1 MSIEQNYIFIYPLSD
16 PLKQLKE
23 YLEEDDS
30 NEIYEIDS
38 LKEYGQVVGIM
49 EYSITF
55 SGDTKKTESY
65 LTNFKDLVNT
75 EKSCNF
81 LIQGKTQP
89 MHIKGKM
96 KNLGLDHNLDLK
108 TEFPDLK
115 QMVNDFYSNAEK
127 SAEEARIEAERPK
140 PLKTLGAAGGASD
153 AETEADNGGVKT
165 LGQLK
170 QEKLEARKA
179 RANKPK
185 ALKPLAPLKTLGS
198 LGDFKQKKPGGPGK
212 LKGIG
217 DIGSGSNTSGMLS
230 GKTKKAIGTDGIDG
244 GMFSNFSMK
253 KNGFK
258 LPVLQSPFDK
268 LQKKSLNTFD
278 PVLEIPKLKKKGTFS
293 PVSGEL
299 KNNLMKNSLDVKPP
313 GELNRRKPRSGEF
326 QQSGELKKG
335 ESKTFEESVAKLE
348 TKKKKSFDDQTEMG
362 KGKGKTFEE
371 VDSLGAGK
379 KKEAFVDQSEI
390 GEGEGKTLEDLSGV
404 LGKKS
409 SDFNEVDKNG
419 KKKNTN
425 IEFDQKEK
433 GLSRR
438 SGMLKEY
445 EPELKKRKKIFDG
458 ANRMVANKLKS
469 GEADAEL
476 AKKKAEFEEV
486 LLEIESKR
494 KQFEE
499 VELELKRKDMEL
511 DKEKDPE
518 KRKSIDLAM
527 IDLEKKHHGLFQ
539 DLKKRRPIWD
549 GLLGEV
555 LGWGKKKAHAFDES
569 DLSKKKSMQFEEV
582 YEWDK
587 KKGAQF
593 DEADMSKKK
602 KGFVEIEFPKKT
614 MDGKIITIALD
625 RTREEQELL
634 NDGKKEHE
642 IIILDYR
649 DFKKKVKT
657 GELKVNQEQGEHM
670 RQKLY
675 LQDLEV
681 DEINY
686 FLPDSFG
693 VEYLI
698 IYNDLYHKEGV
709 QAPHLFKL
717 LHFAL
722 KKEFDAPISLYLNKK
737 GDGEDEYEPKDF
749 EEVYNGHELPN
760 PYYSGADFLEY
771 KEEFMPKWIEHR
783 LPMFE
788 DDTFQSEKNTFIYPF
803 FEDGKY
809 LGFGVVNFGVFK
821 NNHKDAKKIEL
832 LVMLGKGIIMHL
844 YDESKAK

>member
-1 MSIEQNYIFIYPLSD
+1 MSIEQNFIFIYPLSD
-16 PLKQLKE
+16 PLKQLKD
-23 YLEEDDS
+23 YLEEDDT
-30 NEIYEIDS
+30 NEVYEIDS

-65 LTNFKDLVNT
+65 LTNFKELVNT
-75 EKSCNF
+75 DKSCNF

-108 TEFPDLK
+108 TELTDLK
-115 QMVNDFYSNAEK
+115 ELVSEFYSKAEK
-127 SAEEARIEAERPK
+127 EVEEARIEAEKPK
-140 PLKTLGAAGGASD
+140 PLKTLGGAGGVGDSD
-153 AETEADNGGVKT
+153 AEEEAGSGGVKT

-170 QEKLEARKA
+170 KEKEEARKA
-179 RANKPK
+179 RAQKPK
-185 ALKPLAPLKTLGS
+185 ALKPLTPLKG
-198 LGDFKQKKPGGPGK
+198 LGDIKQKKPTGPGK

-217 DIGSGSNTSGMLS
+217 DIGTGGNTGGMLS
-230 GKTKKAIGTDGIDG
+230 GKTKVNSGMDGIDG

-268 LQKKSLNTFD
+268 MQKRNLSTFK
-278 PVLEIPKLKKKGTFS
+278 PALAIPKLKKQGTFS
-293 PVSGEL
+293 PISGEL
-299 KNNLMKNSLDVKPP
+299 KNNLLKNVLDVKPP
-313 GELNRRKPRSGEF
+313 GELNRRKPRSDEF
-326 QQSGELKKG
+326 QESGELKKG
-335 ESKTFEESVAKLE
+335 VSKTFEESVSKLE
-348 TKKKKSFDDQTEMG
+348 SKKKKSFEDQSEMG
-362 KGKGKTFEE
+362 KGKGQIFEE
-371 VDSLGAGK
+371 VDPLQDRAK
-379 KKEAFVDQSEI
+379 KPAFVDQTQL
-390 GEGEGKTLEDLSGV
+390 GEGDGKSFEDLSGA

-409 SDFNEVDKNG
+409 SDFKETDKNS

-425 IEFDQKEK
+425 IEFDGKK
-433 GLSRR
+433 KSLSRR

-469 GEADAEL
+469 GEPDKEL
-476 AKKKAEFEEV
+476 DKKKAEFEEV
-486 LLEIESKR
+486 LLEIEAKR

-499 VELELKRKDMEL
+499 VELELKRKSIEL

-518 KRKSIDLAM
+518 KRKTIDLAM
-527 IDLEKKHHGLFQ
+527 IELEKKHHGLFQ
-539 DLKKRRPIWD
+539 DLKKRRPVWD

-555 LGWGKKKAHAFDES
+555 LGWQKKKSHAFDEA
-569 DLSKKKSMQFEEV
+569 DMAKKKSIQFEEA
-582 YEWDK
+582 YDWDK
-587 KKGAQF
+587 KKGIQF
-593 DEADMSKKK
+593 DEADISKKK
-602 KGFVEIEFPKKT
+602 KSFIEIEFPKKT

-625 RTREEQELL
+625 RSREEQELL

-642 IIILDYR
+642 IIIIDYR

-675 LQDLEV
+675 QLDLEV

-686 FLPDSFG
+686 FMPDSFG

-698 IYNDLYHKEGV
+698 IYNDLYHKEGI

-722 KKEFDAPISLYLNKK
+722 KKEFNAPISLYLNTT
-737 GDGEDEYEPKDF
+737 GESEDEYEPKDF
-749 EEVYNGHELPN
+749 EEVYNGHILAN
-760 PYYSGADFLEY
+760 PFFSGDEFETY
-771 KEEFMPKWIEHR
+771 KEEFMPSWIKHR
-783 LPMFE
+783 LPIFD
-788 DDTFQSEKNTFIYPF
+788 DDTFQSDKNTFIYPF

-809 LGFGVVNFGVFK
+809 LGFGIVNFGAFE
-821 NNHKDAKKIEL
+821 NNHEDAKKIEL

-844 YDESKAK
+844 YEEQKAK